1 MKSIKYIEH
10 FTYENILK
18 YVRQLET
25 RHQLNFMLIALTVT
39 TQLMSHY
46 CRTPESDSDSDLQAA
61 ISASLTDSWYDD
73 SARFMTCDYV
83 HPFYLLNFIIL
94 QTNSLL
100 SQFLYVILSY
110 VCQQAGASEQFLNGT
125 SAHNRPFQCQYMVLR
140 LKTTY
145 T

>member
-1 MKSIKYIEH
+1 MA
-10 FTYENILK
+10 
-18 YVRQLET
+18 VRNEAPTEL
-25 RHQLNFMLIALTVT
+25 HVDCFDSNNT
-39 TQLMSHY
+39 TNVSLLSD
-46 CRTPESDSDSDLQAA
+46 TESDSDSDLHAA